1 MKIFLI
7 SLGCDKNLVDSEK
20 MLGILFSR
28 GHEFTDDESD
38 ADIIILNTCCFI
50 GDAKEESIAEIE
62 RLAAIKREGD
72 LKLLI
77 ISGCLAQKYKEEISA
92 EFPEVDIILGTMS
105 VGSIGDIID
114 EALEKKASDAGVISQ
129 YDPLDSKPYSNP
141 LRSLTTGGHYAYL
154 KIAEGCNKRCTYCII
169 PSLRGPYRSIPME
182 DLLKEAEDL
191 AERGVKELILVA
203 QETTVYGTDIYGKK
217 SLPELLRK
225 LCKIEG
231 FRWIRIL
238 YAYPEEIDDEFID
251 CIASED
257 KVCKYLDIPIQHCSD
272 SILAKMGRKTTKAS
286 IESLIKKLRERVPGI
301 ALRTSL
307 ITGFPGETQE
317 DYEELYRFVNE
328 IEFERLGVFTYSLD
342 EDTPSA
348 HFEGQVPEETA
359 AARRDELMELEQA
372 VIFDLNDSHV
382 GEKLEVIIE
391 GFLPEEGVYVG
402 RTYRDAPDV
411 DGLFFL
417 ESDRELMTGDM
428 VMALVKESR
437 GYDLFGE
444 MINE

>member
-1 MKIFLI
+1 
-7 SLGCDKNLVDSEK
+7 

-28 GHEFTDDESD
+28 GHEFTDDEAD

-62 RLAAIKREGD
+62 RLSAIKREGH
-72 LKLLI
+72 LKLLVVC
-77 ISGCLAQKYKEEISA
+77 GCLAQRYKDEISS

-105 VGSIGDIID
+105 IGKLGSIID
-114 EALEKKASDAGVISQ
+114 KALENEASDTGAVSV
-129 YDPLDSKPYSNP
+129 YDPLDIKPYSNS

-154 KIAEGCNKRCTYCII
+154 KIAEGCDKRCTYCII
-169 PSLRGPYRSIPME
+169 PSLRGPYRSIPMDE
-182 DLLKEAEDL
+182 LLDEAAQL
-191 AERGVKELILVA
+191 AKNGVKELILVA
-203 QETTVYGTDIYGKK
+203 QETTVYGKDLYGKK
-217 SLPELLRK
+217 TLPELVGK
-225 LCKIEG
+225 LCDIEG
-231 FRWIRIL
+231 IRWIRIL
-238 YAYPEEIDDEFID
+238 YAYPEEIDDEFIEMM
-251 CIASED
+251 ASEE

-272 SILAKMGRKTTKAS
+272 RVLAKMGRRTTRAS
-286 IESLIKKLRERVPGI
+286 IEALIKKLREKVPGI

-328 IEFERLGVFTYSLD
+328 YEFERLGVFTYSR
-342 EDTPSA
+342 EEETPSA
-348 HFEGQVPEETA
+348 DFEDQVPGETA
-359 AARRDELMELEQA
+359 AFRRDELMELQQA
-372 VIFDLNDSHV
+372 VIFDLNDSYI

-391 GFLPEEGVYVG
+391 GFLPDEGVYVG

-411 DGLFFL
+411 DGLIFL
-417 ESDRELMTGDM
+417 ESGRELMTGDM
-428 VMALVKESR
+428 VMARVKESR